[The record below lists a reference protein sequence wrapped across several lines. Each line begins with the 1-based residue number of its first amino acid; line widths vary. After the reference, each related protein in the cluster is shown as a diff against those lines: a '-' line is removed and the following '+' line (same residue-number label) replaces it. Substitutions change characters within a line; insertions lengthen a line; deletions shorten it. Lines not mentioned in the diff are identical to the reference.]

1 MARKVLNNTYYT
13 FNPSTRTITIP
24 QYIPQEKLILITN
37 VTRDQVLFNFSDPSR
52 LAASYNA
59 VVNGVVGSTTI
70 VLAYN
75 TTTMLATDK
84 LSIVIDEYSET
95 FYPEYSMLD
104 PVGKLRVS
112 TPQSLIDT
120 DFEYGNQVSKWE
132 QIGLT
137 NWHPASYNV
146 YPPVTYTT
154 VSSIVQ
160 PQGSPT
166 VTVTFSGAHGLTI
179 GTPIQVQDALLQPAN
194 GNFVI
199 ETIPTANSYTY
210 SAKAINTGSA
220 SITNIFD
227 PNKTDIWNQSFYTG
241 APLSSSFTISPNNY
255 IQTVTTSTPHGLALG
270 NEIAVSGITGV
281 NAPNGN
287 FFVTG
292 IYSPTVFTYAAKA
305 GIPSSL
311 NSSSA
316 VIYPRNQTLFEQ
328 RPFDGGV
335 LFGANSLSNNQSATR
350 QTRRN
355 FHYQSGK
362 GLSMNTGTIMKTAYT
377 VDYLSVSGGVAN
389 NSTVVVQT
397 REPHNLVPGVSVM
410 ITGVVTSGYNGTY
423 NVNNV
428 LDMTKFTYIASGI
441 PFATPAVDSVGP
453 YSVQVASWYGAATR
467 VGIFNQQD
475 GPFWEYD
482 GTSLYAVLRSS
493 IKQVGGRVSA
503 TNGSSVVTQTD
514 SNWPTTFSE
523 QLNVGQYIVIRGV
536 SYRVTEIN
544 SDTSI
549 NISPPYRGVT
559 NTYMTMTST
568 IDIRTPQGAF
578 NIDRL
583 DGTGPSGFKID
594 PGKMQ
599 MWYIDYAWYGAGTVR
614 WGVRST
620 EGKIIYCHSAA
631 QNNINTVAYMR
642 SGNLPGRYENVS
654 QPPLVYLASGSGI
667 QATDS
672 TIITTSTLNAVGSG
686 IFPPQGT
693 LAIHNN
699 TTYEYVN
706 YTSVTSGGFQGLTRG
721 QAGNTSLATT
731 MVSGATTAS
740 VTSTAGVQV
749 GQRVA
754 VSSGFPDNTF
764 VTGFTFNSTI
774 SFSNAAYINN
784 PTLVL
789 PPMGNT
795 AQNFSWSQTNPT
807 QIELAYPSHA
817 PYVSHWGTA
826 VIMDGGY
833 TQDKGLLFTYGM
845 KQSVALASGT
855 SRALLAIRVG
865 PSVDQGLITSQ
876 LGARELVNRIQLQLQ
891 TLDVAVT
898 ASGAPSANVG
908 GGNVL
913 ITAYL
918 NSTPTLVN
926 GGSIP
931 VWTNAVGGAFV
942 PNSSL
947 SQICDYSSVISGV
960 VSNGGEVTGGF
971 FVDTTQEVDVSQV
984 RDLGNS
990 ILGGG
995 SLTPATGI
1003 YPDGPDVLTLVATNV
1018 GVVPVNVLGRIS
1030 WNEAQA

>member
-1 MARKVLNNTYYT
+1 M
-13 FNPSTRTITIP
+13 
-24 QYIPQEKLILITN
+24 
-37 VTRDQVLFNFSDPSR
+37 
-52 LAASYNA
+52 
-59 VVNGVVGSTTI
+59 
-70 VLAYN
+70 
-75 TTTMLATDK
+75 
-84 LSIVIDEYSET
+84 
-95 FYPEYSMLD
+95 
-104 PVGKLRVS
+104 
-112 TPQSLIDT
+112 
-120 DFEYGNQVSKWE
+120 
-132 QIGLT
+132 
-137 NWHPASYNV
+137 
-146 YPPVTYTT
+146 
-154 VSSIVQ
+154 
-160 PQGSPT
+160 
-166 VTVTFSGAHGLTI
+166 
-179 GTPIQVQDALLQPAN
+179 
-194 GNFVI
+194 
-199 ETIPTANSYTY
+199 
-210 SAKAINTGSA
+210 
-220 SITNIFD
+220 
-227 PNKTDIWNQSFYTG
+227 
-241 APLSSSFTISPNNY
+241 
-255 IQTVTTSTPHGLALG
+255 
-270 NEIAVSGITGV
+270 
-281 NAPNGN
+281 
-287 FFVTG
+287 
-292 IYSPTVFTYAAKA
+292 
-305 GIPSSL
+305 
-311 NSSSA
+311 
-316 VIYPRNQTLFEQ
+316 
-328 RPFDGGV
+328 
-335 LFGANSLSNNQSATR
+335 
-350 QTRRN
+350 
-355 FHYQSGK
+355 
-362 GLSMNTGTIMKTAYT
+362 
-377 VDYLSVSGGVAN
+377 
-389 NSTVVVQT
+389 
-397 REPHNLVPGVSVM
+397 
-410 ITGVVTSGYNGTY
+410 
-423 NVNNV
+423 
-428 LDMTKFTYIASGI
+428 
-441 PFATPAVDSVGP
+441 
-453 YSVQVASWYGAATR
+453 
-467 VGIFNQQD
+467 
-475 GPFWEYD
+475 
-482 GTSLYAVLRSS
+482 
-493 IKQVGGRVSA
+493 
-503 TNGSSVVTQTD
+503 
-514 SNWPTTFSE
+514 
-523 QLNVGQYIVIRGV
+523 
-536 SYRVTEIN
+536 
-544 SDTSI
+544 
-549 NISPPYRGVT
+549 
-559 NTYMTMTST
+559 
-568 IDIRTPQGAF
+568 
-578 NIDRL
+578 
-583 DGTGPSGFKID
+583 
-594 PGKMQ
+594 
-599 MWYIDYAWYGAGTVR
+599 
-614 WGVRST
+614 
-620 EGKIIYCHSAA
+620 
-631 QNNINTVAYMR
+631 
-642 SGNLPGRYENVS
+642 
-654 QPPLVYLASGSGI
+654 
-667 QATDS
+667 
-672 TIITTSTLNAVGSG
+672 GSG

>member
-1 MARKVLNNTYYT
+1 MARKVIDNPYYV
-13 FNPSTRTITIP
+13 FNPATRTITIP
-24 QYIPQEKLILITN
+24 QYLPQEKLVLITN
-37 VTRDQVLFNFSDPSR
+37 VTRDQVIFNFSDPSR
-52 LAASYNA
+52 NITSYTSSVA
-59 VVNGVVGSTTI
+59 GATGSTTI
-70 VLAYN
+70 VLNYN

-84 LSIVIDEYSET
+84 LSIVIDEYNEK
-95 FYPEYSMLD
+95 FYPEESMLD
-104 PVGKLRVS
+104 GVQKLRVS
-112 TPQSLIDT
+112 TPQSMIDT

-137 NWHPASYNV
+137 NWHPASYNN

-154 VSSIVQ
+154 VSSITM
-160 PQGSPT
+160 PQGSNQ
-166 VTVTFSGAHGLTI
+166 VTISFGSTAHGLSV
-179 GTPIQVQDALLQPAN
+179 GTPIQVQDALYQPAN

-199 ETIPTANSYTY
+199 ETVPTATTYTY
-210 SAKAINTGSA
+210 SAKAINTAA
-220 SITNIFD
+220 SSLTNIFD
-227 PNKTDIWNQSFYTG
+227 PNKTDIWNQSYYTG
-241 APLSSSFTISPNNY
+241 AQLSNSFTISPNNY
-255 IQTVTTSTPHGLALG
+255 IMTVTTSTPHGLSLG

-281 NAPNGN
+281 NPPNGN
-287 FFVTG
+287 FYVTG

-311 NSSSA
+311 NSSTA
-316 VIYPRNQTLFEQ
+316 VIFPRNQSLFEQ

-335 LFGANSLSNNQSATR
+335 LFGNNSLSNQQSATR

-362 GLSMNTGTIMKTAYT
+362 ALSMATGTIMKTAYT

-389 NSTVVVQT
+389 NRTVVVQT
-397 REPHNLVPGVSVM
+397 REPHNLTPGVTVL

-423 NVNNV
+423 SVNNV
-428 LDMTKFTYIASGI
+428 LNPTQFTYIASGI
-441 PFATPAVDSVGP
+441 PFSTPAVDSIGP
-453 YSVQVASWYGAATR
+453 YSVQVNSWYGASTR
-467 VGIFNQQD
+467 IGLFNQQD
-475 GPFWEYD
+475 GPFWEFD
-482 GTSLYAVLRSS
+482 GQSLYAVLRSS

-503 TNGSSVVTQTD
+503 TYGSSTVTQTD

-523 QLNVGQYIVIRGV
+523 QLIVGQYVVIRGI
-536 SYRVTEIN
+536 SYRVTDIN

-568 IDIRTPQGAF
+568 VETRIPQGAF
-578 NIDRL
+578 NVDRL
-583 DGTGPSGFKID
+583 DGTGPSGYNID
-594 PGKMQ
+594 AGKMQ
-599 MWYIDYAWYGAGTVR
+599 MWFIDYAWYGAGTVR
-614 WGVRST
+614 WGVRT
-620 EGKIIYCHSAA
+620 TDGRIVYAHKLAN
-631 QNNINTVAYMR
+631 NNINTTAYMR

-654 QPPLVYLASGSGI
+654 VVPTVYLASGSGI
-667 QATDS
+667 QATD
-672 TIITTSTLNAVGSG
+672 TQIITTSTLNTVGSG
-686 IFPPQGT
+686 LFPPQGT
-693 LAIHNN
+693 LCIRNN

-721 QAGNTSLATT
+721 QAGNTSIATT
-731 MVSGATTAS
+731 MSSGSTTAQ
-740 VTSTAGVQV
+740 VASTAGVQI

-764 VTGFTFNSTI
+764 VTGFNYNSSI

-795 AQNFSWSQTNPT
+795 AQNFAWSAVNPT
-807 QIELAYPSHA
+807 IVELAYPSHS

-826 VIMDGGY
+826 VIMDGGF
-833 TQDKGLLFTYGM
+833 TIDPSLLFTYG
-845 KQSVALASGT
+845 QLNPTTLLSGQT
-855 SRALLAIRVG
+855 KALLAIRIA
-865 PSVDQGLITSQ
+865 PSVDQGLINSQ
-876 LGARELVNRIQLQLQ
+876 IGARELVNRVQLQLQ

-898 ASGAPSANVG
+898 ASGNPQNVG
-908 GGNVL
+908 AGNVL
-913 ITAYL
+913 IRAYL
-918 NSTPTLVN
+918 NSTPYLLN

-931 VWTNAVGGAFV
+931 IWTNAVGGQAV

-947 SQICDYSSVISGV
+947 SQIADYSTVVSGV
-960 VSNGGEVTGGF
+960 GIFGGEVTGGF
-971 FVDTTQEVDVSQV
+971 FVDTTQEVDVSKV

-1003 YPDGPDVLTLVATNV
+1003 YPDGPDTLTLIATNAN
-1018 GVVPVNVLGRIS
+1018 GFPVSLLGRIS